1 MTFHWIDI
9 VEHILNIIVL
19 FVILR
24 ALLYKPVLSFMKKR
38 EQGFE
43 KQRQDI
49 NHDMESAQ
57 KLKSEYENSLAGAR
71 SEAQETIREGVQ
83 RADTSAKEILEKAEQ
98 EGKALLAQA
107 REQAQREQR
116 EVETAMKNEVTA
128 LAVGLATKILEREIS
143 LEDNREIIEQYFS
156 KVG

>member
-9 VEHILNIIVL
+9 VEHILNIAVL

-24 ALLYKPVLSFMKKR
+24 ALVYKPVQSFMKKR
-38 EQGFE
+38 EQSIE

-49 NHDMESAQ
+49 NQEMESAQ
-57 KLKSEYENSLAGAR
+57 KLKSEYEASLAGAK
-71 SEAQETIREGVQ
+71 SEAQETVREGVQ
-83 RADTSAKEILEKAEQ
+83 RADAAAKEILEKAEQ
-98 EGKALLAQA
+98 EGKALIAQS

-128 LAVGLATKILEREIS
+128 LAVGLASKILEREIS
-143 LEDNREIIEQYFS
+143 IKDNQEIIEQYFS

>member
-19 FVILR
+19 FAILR
-24 ALLYKPVLSFMKKR
+24 ALVYKPVLSFMKKR

-43 KQRQDI
+43 KERQNI
-49 NHDMESAQ
+49 NTETQGAL
-57 KLKSEYENSLAGAR
+57 KLKSEYEASLDHAK

-83 RADTSAKEILEKAEQ
+83 RADSAAKEIMEKAEQ
-98 EGKALLAQA
+98 DGKAMLSQV

-116 EVETAMKNEVTA
+116 EVETAMKSEVMA
-128 LAVGLATKILEREIS
+128 LAVGLASKILEREIS
-143 LEDNREIIEQYFS
+143 IEDNREIIEQYFS

>member
-1 MTFHWIDI
+1 MTIQWIDI
-9 VEHILNIIVL
+9 VEHILNIVVL

-43 KQRQDI
+43 KQQQDI
-49 NHDMESAQ
+49 NREMEGAQ
-57 KLKSEYENSLAGAR
+57 KLKSEYETSLAGAK
-71 SEAQETIREGVQ
+71 SEAQETIREGIQ
-83 RADTSAKEILEKAEQ
+83 RADTAAKEIMEKAEQ
-98 EGKALLAQA
+98 DGKALLAQA

-128 LAVGLATKILEREIS
+128 LAIGLASKILEREIS
-143 LEDNREIIEQYFS
+143 IDDNREIIEQYFS

>member
-19 FVILR
+19 YVILR
-24 ALLYKPVLSFMKKR
+24 ALLYKPVLNFMKKR

-43 KQRQDI
+43 QQRQDI
-49 NHDMESAQ
+49 NQKMESAQ
-57 KLKSEYENSLAGAR
+57 KLKSEYETSLAGAK

-83 RADTSAKEILEKAEQ
+83 RADTAAKEIMEKAEQ
-98 EGKALLAQA
+98 DGKALLTQA

-116 EVETAMKNEVTA
+116 EVETAMKNEVTT
-128 LAVGLATKILEREIS
+128 LAIGLASKILEREIS
-143 LEDNREIIEQYFS
+143 IDDNREIIEQYFS

>member
-24 ALLYKPVLSFMKKR
+24 ALVYQPVLSFMNKR
-38 EQGFE
+38 QQGFE

-49 NHDMESAQ
+49 NLELESAQ
-57 KLKSEYENSLAGAR
+57 KLKGEYEASLAGAKN
-71 SEAQETIREGVQ
+71 EAQETIREGVQ
-83 RADTSAKEILEKAEQ
+83 RADTAAKEILEKAEQ

-116 EVETAMKNEVTA
+116 EVETAMKSEVTA
-128 LAVGLATKILEREIS
+128 LAIGLASKILEREIS
-143 LEDNREIIEQYFS
+143 LDDNREIIEQYFS

>member
-9 VEHILNIIVL
+9 VEHILNIAVL

-24 ALLYKPVLSFMKKR
+24 ALVYKPVLKFMKNR

-43 KQRQDI
+43 KQRRDI
-49 NHDMESAQ
+49 EAQMEGAQ
-57 KLKSEYENSLAGAR
+57 KLKGEYETSLAGAK
-71 SEAQETIREGVQ
+71 SEAQETLREGVQ
-83 RADTSAKEILEKAEQ
+83 RADAAAKEILEKAEQ
-98 EGKALLAQA
+98 EGKALLAQV

-116 EVETAMKNEVTA
+116 EVETAMKGEVTA
-128 LAVGLATKILEREIS
+128 LAIGLASKILEREIT
-143 LEDNREIIEQYFS
+143 EADNREIIEQYFS

>member
-49 NHDMESAQ
+49 KTEMESAQ
-57 KLKSEYENSLAGAR
+57 KLKGEYEGSLDRAKA
-71 SEAQETIREGVQ
+71 EAQETIREGVS
-83 RADTSAKEILEKAEQ
+83 RADSAAKEIMEKAEQ
-98 EGKALLAQA
+98 EGKAMLAQS

-116 EVETAMKNEVTA
+116 EVETAMKNEVMA
-128 LAVGLATKILEREIS
+128 LAVGLASKILEREIS
-143 LEDNREIIEQYFS
+143 IDDNREIIEQYFS

>member
-1 MTFHWIDI
+1 MTFQWIDI
-9 VEHILNIIVL
+9 VEHILNIVVL

-24 ALLYKPVLSFMKKR
+24 ALVYKPVLNFMKKR

-49 NHDMESAQ
+49 NQEMENAQ
-57 KLKSEYENSLAGAR
+57 KLKGEYEASLSGAKN
-71 SEAQETIREGVQ
+71 EAQETIREGVQ
-83 RADTSAKEILEKAEQ
+83 RADAAAKEILEKAEQ
-98 EGKALLAQA
+98 EGKAMLAQS

-116 EVETAMKNEVTA
+116 EVETAMKSEVTA
-128 LAVGLATKILEREIS
+128 LAVGLASKILEREIS
-143 LEDNREIIEQYFS
+143 IEDNREIIEEYFS